1 VAAGYDARMTATQ
14 PGEALHNSLAALLG
28 PRRSEYGAVAWSFLY
43 FSCVLS
49 AYYILR
55 PIREEMAVGSGPNT
69 IPLLFTGTFAA
80 MLVATT
86 VFGWV
91 ASRYPRRRFLPW
103 VYLFFMSNVLLFWGV
118 FAYARAN
125 DHEFIW
131 AGRVFFVWLGVFN
144 LFVVSVFW
152 SFMADIWTQEQARR
166 LFGFIAAG
174 GSIGAL
180 AGGFVTSV
188 LVTRLGFQ
196 HLFPISAGLLCIAIF
211 CIYRLRRWVE
221 REHRTDVVES
231 AASTKPLGGDSLGGL
246 KHVFRSPYFS
256 AIAVA
261 SVIASLL
268 GTALYIFAA
277 ELVEAAIPDSDER
290 VRFFSNINI
299 VQNGLTF
306 LGQLFLV
313 RHVVQRFGVGVSLSL
328 LPIASIA
335 GFALLA
341 VDPVLAVVAVLT
353 VLRRALGFAF
363 SKPSTD
369 MLYSVVSPEDKYK
382 AKNFIDTAVYRGGDV
397 FGVWVVDALR
407 SLFSLGVAGVSLL
420 MLPFAMIWA
429 ALALWLG
436 REYRRRSA
444 ADPETHETR

>member
-1 VAAGYDARMTATQ
+1 MNPGGYDAPMTATTPSRLQ
-14 PGEALHNSLAALLG
+14 VALAAVLG
-28 PRRSEYGAVAWSFLY
+28 PRRGEYGAVAWSFVY

-69 IPLLFTGTFAA
+69 IPLLFTGTFVA
-80 MLVATT
+80 MLIATSA
-86 VFGWV
+86 FGWV
-91 ASRYPRRRFLPW
+91 ASRFPRRRFLPW
-103 VYLFFMSNVLLFWGV
+103 VYLFFIVNILLFWAV

-125 DHEFIW
+125 NLEFVW

-152 SFMADIWTQEQARR
+152 SFMADIWTREQARR

-180 AGGFVTSV
+180 AGGFVTSA
-188 LVTRLGFQ
+188 LVTRVGFQ
-196 HLFPISAGLLCIAIF
+196 HLFPISAGLLCIAVY
-211 CIYRLRRWVE
+211 CIYCLRRWVE
-221 REHRTDVVES
+221 REHSSDIAQT
-231 AASTKPLGGDSLGGL
+231 AASGKPLGGDPLGGF

-256 AIAVA
+256 AIAIA
-261 SVIASLL
+261 SIIASLL

-277 ELVEAAIPDSDER
+277 ELVEATIPDSDQR
-290 VRFFSNINI
+290 VQFFSNINI
-299 VQNGLTF
+299 VQNALTF

-328 LPIASIA
+328 LPIASVA

-341 VDPVLAVVAVLT
+341 VDPVLAVVAFLT
-353 VLRRALGFAF
+353 VARRALGFAF

-397 FGVWVVDALR
+397 VGVWAVDALR
-407 SLFSLGVAGVSLL
+407 SIFSLGVAGVSYL
-420 MLPFAMIWA
+420 MVPFAMIWA
-429 ALALWLG
+429 VLAIWLG
-436 REYRRRSA
+436 REYRRRA
-444 ADPETHETR
+444 AAPSHPESQ

>member
-1 VAAGYDARMTATQ
+1 
-14 PGEALHNSLAALLG
+14 
-28 PRRSEYGAVAWSFLY
+28 
-43 FSCVLS
+43 
-49 AYYILR
+49 
-55 PIREEMAVGSGPNT
+55 
-69 IPLLFTGTFAA
+69 
-80 MLVATT
+80 MLVATS

-91 ASRYPRRRFLPW
+91 ASRFPRRRFLPW
-103 VYLFFMSNVLLFWGV
+103 VYLFFISNVLLFWGV
-118 FAYARAN
+118 FASARSN
-125 DHEFIW
+125 NLEFIW

-152 SFMADIWTQEQARR
+152 SFMADIWTREQARR

-180 AGGFVTSV
+180 AGGFVTST

-196 HLFPISAGLLCIAIF
+196 HLFPISAVLLGIAVF

-221 REHRTDVVES
+221 REHQSDITET
-231 AASTKPLGGDSLGGL
+231 AASTKPLGGDSLSGL
-246 KHVFRSPYFS
+246 THVFRSPYFS
-256 AIAVA
+256 AIAIA

-277 ELVEAAIPDSDER
+277 ELVEAAMPDSDER

-299 VQNGLTF
+299 VQNALTF

-313 RHVVQRFGVGVSLSL
+313 RHVVERFGVGVSLSL

-397 FGVWVVDALR
+397 FGVWFVDALR
-407 SLFSLGVAGVSLL
+407 NLFSLGVTGVSYL
-420 MLPFAMIWA
+420 MVPFAMIWA
-429 ALALWLG
+429 GLAIWLG

-444 ADPETHETR
+444 TGVAGSAEAPMSQVKK